1 MDYHSCH
8 DACYDLVQ
16 VDELKAKGETD
27 AVIESTAEGFS
38 TCRFLW
44 IFYGKHWVIYTWY
57 IYIYNTYIYYI
68 LYIYIYPT
76 IVGFAET
83 WVFWIFVG

>member
-1 MDYHSCH
+1 MDCHSCH
-8 DACYDLVQ
+8 VACYDLVQ

-38 TCRFLW
+38 TCRFFMDFLW
-44 IFYGKHWVIYTWY
+44 AMGDIY
-57 IYIYNTYIYYI
+57 
-68 LYIYIYPT
+68 LPT